1 MWQNFQTYE
10 YIRNLLGRYAWMRV
24 DCLQLLSGA
33 FAGFRREPVVT
44 AGGFDDACL
53 VEDYELV
60 HRLRSYAGEHGIT
73 WRFRVL
79 GDAQAYT
86 EAPGSMTALLRQR
99 RRWFGG
105 FLQTQWWYRAMSA
118 TAGWAALEP

>member
-10 YIRNLLGRYAWMRV
+10 YIRNFLGRYAWMRV